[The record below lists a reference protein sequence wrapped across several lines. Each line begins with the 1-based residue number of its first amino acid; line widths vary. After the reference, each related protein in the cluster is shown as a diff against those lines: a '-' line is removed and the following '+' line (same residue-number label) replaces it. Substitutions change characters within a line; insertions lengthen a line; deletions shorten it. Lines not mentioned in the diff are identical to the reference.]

1 VGETRR
7 HRREQ
12 VIRINRKLE
21 IVRKAAHEKKAAD
34 PVALNVAGACTFA
47 DLFFIC
53 SGQQK
58 RQTQAIADAI
68 HEGLKKQKVAPN
80 HVEGYAAGEWI
91 LMDYGDLVVH
101 IFNPERRDFFNLERL
116 WGDLPRL
123 EVSERPKKKR
133 TSGSRRI

>member
-1 VGETRR
+1 MGTASRY
-7 HRREQ
+7 RRER
-12 VIRINRKLE
+12 VIRIKRKLE
-21 IVRKAAHEKKAAD
+21 IVRKAALEKKAAE
-34 PVALNVAGACTFA
+34 PVALNVAGACSFA

-58 RQTQAIADAI
+58 RQIQSIADAI
-68 HEGLKKQKVAPN
+68 QESLKKQKVAPY
-80 HVEGYAAGEWI
+80 HVEGYATGEWI

-123 EVSERPKKKR
+123 EVAERPKKKR

>member
-1 VGETRR
+1 VGAAGRFG
-7 HRREQ
+7 RES
-12 VIRINRKLE
+12 VIRIKRKLE
-21 IVRKAAHEKKAAD
+21 IARKAAHEKKAAD
-34 PVALNVAGACTFA
+34 PVALNVAGACSFA

-58 RQTQAIADAI
+58 RQIQAIADAI
-68 HEGLKKQKVAPN
+68 QDSLKKQKVIPY
-80 HVEGYAAGEWI
+80 HVEGYSTGEWI

-123 EVSERPKKKR
+123 EVAERPKKKR

>member
-1 VGETRR
+1 VGSARR
-7 HRREQ
+7 DGRER
-12 VIRINRKLE
+12 VIRIKRKLE
-21 IVRKAAHEKKAAD
+21 IVRKAALEKKAAE
-34 PVALNVAGACTFA
+34 PVALNVAGACSFA

-58 RQTQAIADAI
+58 RQIQSIADAI
-68 HEGLKKQKVAPN
+68 QESLKKQKVSPY
-80 HVEGYAAGEWI
+80 HVEGYATGEWI

-123 EVSERPKKKR
+123 EVAERPKKKR

>member
-1 VGETRR
+1 M
-7 HRREQ
+7 
-12 VIRINRKLE
+12 
-21 IVRKAAHEKKAAD
+21 
-34 PVALNVAGACTFA
+34 
-47 DLFFIC
+47 FFIC

-58 RQTQAIADAI
+58 RQVQAIADGI
-68 HEGLKKQKVAPN
+68 RDSLKEQKIAPY
-80 HVEGYAAGEWI
+80 HVEGYSAGEWV

-123 EVSERPKKKR
+123 EVAERPKKKR